1 VLSSFCAKEENEN
14 KRKIMRDK
22 YFFIC
27 LNLEIKKYRRGLRIK
42 NIVYSKQTY
51 KAIF

>member
-22 YFFIC
+22 YFFIGV
-27 LNLEIKKYRRGLRIK
+27 NLEIKNTAAVFKNKKYCL
-42 NIVYSKQTY
+42 Q
-51 KAIF
+51 